1 LTKKLLVEAEGIK
14 KEYSQSLFF
23 CPMDYPN
30 RMFTDKISLHLP
42 KKIVPGSVYAELSV
56 VGKLNLFCVTSSVS
70 ETKYSYL

>member
-1 LTKKLLVEAEGIK
+1 
-14 KEYSQSLFF
+14 
-23 CPMDYPN
+23 MDYPN

-70 ETKYSYL
+70 ETKYSYLFIN